1 MFSVPHPLLGRKDVR
16 VIEAATLHID
26 MKRLDRPRVFTNKL
40 KREEI
45 FACHAASVVAAHR
58 LDRGASRITE
68 VGAVDPLVM
77 DEWLHDAM
85 ALGFSVPWFE
95 PIPVM
100 NDTSVAS
107 CCSKPTVFIIGAG
120 PSGLSTAAYLRQRNI
135 PTVIL
140 EAEEDPSVFGSWT
153 KHFAGL
159 EITTQRK
166 WCNLPGLP
174 IGDRDDSETITG
186 VEYQRYLKLY
196 SDRFGLEIK
205 RGVRVHGIV
214 KGAHESPY
222 KVKYTS
228 GGTDDEMVAWAVVVA
243 TGKHR
248 TPHRNTVDDLVSK
261 LDAHGIKHMH
271 STDLKD
277 EDAWDEA
284 AQAADKG
291 RLCIVGFGNS
301 ASDICSNILR
311 QCAGSIHIAAR
322 TVPPVFPRRRGFLRI
337 DTVGYLMRMLPT
349 DMLVKALSIL
359 IPSSRTCDRA
369 FPSHLPRWKRIR
381 GRVPV
386 IDKFDVLAPSFESGS
401 LVGHGPICDVS
412 ADGVKFSDSPGA
424 KSQTVKIDFVV
435 LATGYKTDCFV
446 GREDRLNG
454 LYKCGFAQSDRF
466 LPIRTIC
473 EEAKRIADDIVI
485 NYHTGMS

>member
-16 VIEAATLHID
+16 VIEAATLHMD

-45 FACHAASVVAAHR
+45 FACHAASAVAARR

-68 VGAVDPLVM
+68 VGPVDPLKM
-77 DEWLHDAM
+77 DEWLHDAK
-85 ALGFSVPWFE
+85 ALGFCVPWFE

-100 NDTSVAS
+100 NGPPAALCSS
-107 CCSKPTVFIIGAG
+107 SKPTVCIIGAG

-140 EAEEDPSVFGSWT
+140 EAEEDPGVFGSWT

-174 IGDRDDSETITG
+174 IGDRDDTETITG

-196 SDRFGLEIK
+196 SDRFGLEIR
-205 RGVRVHGIV
+205 RGVRVHGV
-214 KGAHESPY
+214 EKGSHEKPY
-222 KVKYTS
+222 RVKYTCS
-228 GGTDDEMVAWAVVVA
+228 GGTDGEMVAWAVVVA

-248 TPHRNTVDDLVSK
+248 TPNRNTIDNLVSK
-261 LDAHGIKHMH
+261 LDAHGIKHVH
-271 STDLKD
+271 STDLKT
-277 EDAWDEA
+277 EAAWDEA
-284 AQAADKG
+284 SQVAGKG

-311 QCAGSIHIAAR
+311 QRRAGERGSIHIAAR

-337 DTVGYLMRMLPT
+337 DTIGYLMRMLPT
-349 DMLVKALSIL
+349 DFLVKRKSKKG
-359 IPSSRTCDRA
+359 SREG
-369 FPSHLPRWKRIR
+369 I
-381 GRVPV
+381 
-386 IDKFDVLAPSFESGS
+386 
-401 LVGHGPICDVS
+401 
-412 ADGVKFSDSPGA
+412 
-424 KSQTVKIDFVV
+424 
-435 LATGYKTDCFV
+435 
-446 GREDRLNG
+446 
-454 LYKCGFAQSDRF
+454 
-466 LPIRTIC
+466 
-473 EEAKRIADDIVI
+473 
-485 NYHTGMS
+485 